1 MTGKQFKQNRSHP
14 AAALAEQIGSEQKKY
29 QEEHATV
36 ADFINDLDN
45 EQKWFALGYLSA
57 QLGANKA
64 Q

>member
-14 AAALAEQIGSEQKKY
+14 AAALAEQLYFEQKKY
-29 QEEHATV
+29 QEATV
-36 ADFINDLDN
+36 ADLIDILDN

-57 QLGANKA
+57 QLS